1 MCFEG
6 GWVGARLVIPAEAG
20 IHFRL
25 VIPANAGI
33 QFVFALRRFAITD
46 SRPCAAWSPSMA
58 TRYFL
63 LLVQEK
69 VTKENTPSERR
80 PREGHAAD
88 PSALPRGFR
97 GVGRAWAWEGEPAC
111 PHPALSRKRE
121 RGKAF
126 RICGRDCRALP
137 FTGPFRS
144 RRAGGGSVAKRSPAG
159 SRQVCCSTRTY
170 CQQTPQ
176 PAREVRGQDARAP
189 RPRGCPFLFGDLL
202 LDKQKKVT
210 RPLGTADEKT
220 HGRRS
225 AIATTRTQTEP

>member
-69 VTKENTPSERR
+69 VTKENTPS
-80 PREGHAAD
+80 
-88 PSALPRGFR
+88 
-97 GVGRAWAWEGEPAC
+97 
-111 PHPALSRKRE
+111 
-121 RGKAF
+121 
-126 RICGRDCRALP
+126 
-137 FTGPFRS
+137 
-144 RRAGGGSVAKRSPAG
+144 
-159 SRQVCCSTRTY
+159 
-170 CQQTPQ
+170 
-176 PAREVRGQDARAP
+176 AP
-189 RPRGCPFLFGDLL
+189 RPRLKARVRYGRTGSTDRPSMACSRIGAIPRAARVRGTRLIRPPFAAALEGLEERWGGKVNLLASPCPLPQAGEGKSLPHLRQGLPRFALTRDPLGRGEQAEDQSRQRSREAALFFGDFLL
-202 LDKQKKVT
+202 GKQKKVT
-210 RPLGTADEKT
+210 GD
-220 HGRRS
+220 HGWS
-225 AIATTRTQTEP
+225 TKHTRT

>member
-69 VTKENTPSERR
+69 VTKENTPSAPR
-80 PREGHAAD
+80 PRLKARVRYGRTGS
-88 PSALPRGFR
+88 SALRRGFR

-126 RICGRDCRALP
+126 RICGRDCRASLLP
-137 FTGPFRS
+137 GTLSAAAS
-144 RRAGGGSVAKRSPAG
+144 RRRISRESDRRQEAGEFV
-159 SRQVCCSTRTY
+159 VSTWTY
-170 CQQTPQ
+170 CRRTPE
-176 PAREVRGQDARAP
+176 PARVVRGHGWPTKEAR
-189 RPRGCPFLFGDLL
+189 
-202 LDKQKKVT
+202 T
-210 RPLGTADEKT
+210 
-220 HGRRS
+220 
-225 AIATTRTQTEP
+225 